1 MTSPN
6 HDHVAVIGG
15 GIIGLC
21 SAYFLEQAGFR
32 VTVIE
37 RDLIGSGSAR
47 GNGGQ
52 IVPADPLPAPGMV
65 ADGLKHWFSPS
76 SAFFIN
82 PRSILSLAPFLTR
95 FALHSNRR
103 TFLASYRKLDQ
114 LNSLTTQLFDE
125 MASAGIGTE
134 FKSSGNL
141 KAFRERSNAVAARE
155 DTQDLAALGL
165 TGAPGELLD
174 TSALHSLEPSL
185 GDDAR
190 WGFLRP
196 DVRWGDPSQ
205 FVDQLAE
212 YLRGK
217 GVRLVEHSD
226 VSAVTETDQGV
237 RTTSVTGEQM
247 YSAVLIA
254 AGPWS
259 KELVKSAGSKIRLVP
274 GKGYSFTVRPERMP
288 KFTVLLG
295 EAHVGATP
303 LDATRLR
310 IAGTMEF
317 GAGDSINQRRINA
330 IAETAEPFLTGI
342 DWDARTDDWAGPR
355 PMTPDGLPYIGR
367 LGRSNRLYVATGHNM
382 LGLSLGPATGQL
394 VANLMRGTIND
405 ATLASFAVK
414 R

>member
-1 MTSPN
+1 MTTRN
-6 HDHVAVIGG
+6 NDHVAVIGG

-82 PRSILSLAPFLTR
+82 PKSIFALAPFLTR

-125 MASAGIGTE
+125 MAGAGVGTE
-134 FKSSGNL
+134 FTPSGNL

-155 DTQDLAALGL
+155 STQELAALGL

-174 TSALHSLEPSL
+174 TRALHCLEPSL

-196 DVRWGDPSQ
+196 DVRWGDPSR
-205 FVDQLAE
+205 FIDQLAE
-212 YLRGK
+212 HLRGK
-217 GVRLVEHSD
+217 DVRLVEHSD
-226 VSAVTETDQGV
+226 VTAITESDQGV
-237 RTTSVTGEQM
+237 RTTTSTGEQV
-247 YSAVLIA
+247 YSAVLVA

-259 KELVKSAGSKIRLVP
+259 KALVHTAGSKISLVS
-274 GKGYSFTVRPERMP
+274 GKGYSFTVRPELMP

-303 LDATRLR
+303 LDQKRLR

-317 GAGDSINQRRINA
+317 GAGSSINQARIDA
-330 IAETAEPFLTGI
+330 IAVAAEPFLSGI
-342 DWDARTDDWAGPR
+342 DWSARTDDWAGPR

-367 LGRSNRLYVATGHNM
+367 IGRSNRMFVATGHNM

-394 VANLMRGTIND
+394 IAHLMRGSIGD
-405 ATLASFAVK
+405 AELSSFAVN